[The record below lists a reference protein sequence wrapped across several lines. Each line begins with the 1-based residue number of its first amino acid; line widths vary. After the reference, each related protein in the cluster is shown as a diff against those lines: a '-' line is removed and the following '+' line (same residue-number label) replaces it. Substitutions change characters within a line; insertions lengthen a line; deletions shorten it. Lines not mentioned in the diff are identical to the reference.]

1 VKRVCLASC
10 GAVSPAGWGM
20 GPFRDALAKG
30 VLLPAQE
37 LPRPGLEKPLPVL
50 RVSPPNPRP
59 AFLAHA
65 RLRRTS
71 PITQFAVAAAL
82 EAMGPREPSSMGELG
97 IIVCVLS
104 GCVNYSRRFYDE
116 TLKDPGTASPLVFPE
131 TVFNAPASHISAF
144 LGSTAVNYTLVGD
157 AGTFL
162 QGLATGANWL
172 LEGKVS
178 ECLVVGT
185 EEIDWL
191 TAEALRLFD
200 RSKILSE
207 GAGAVLLRQA
217 GDDDTGVALD
227 AITDE
232 FLYSSGGK
240 MKALTRMKEQLA
252 GLSRADAALFDSTSG
267 TRGISENE
275 ARLWADWPGLATS
288 PKKILGEG
296 LMASAAWQVLAAVDA
311 LAQGVSE
318 QALVSIAGLHQ
329 HAIGASLSKD
339 GGRLR

>member
-1 VKRVCLASC
+1 M
-10 GAVSPAGWGM
+10 GA
-20 GPFRDALAKG
+20 FRDALAKG
-30 VLLPAQE
+30 VLLPAEE
-37 LPRPGLEKPLPVL
+37 LPRPGVERRLCVM
-50 RVSPPNPRP
+50 RVPPPNPRP
-59 AFLAHA
+59 AFLTHA

-71 PITQFAVAAAL
+71 PIAQFAVASAL
-82 EAMGPREPSSMGELG
+82 EALGQREPGSTSKVG

-191 TAEALRLFD
+191 TAEALHLFD
-200 RSKILSE
+200 RTKVLSE
-207 GAGAVLLRQA
+207 GAGAILLRN

-232 FLYSSGGK
+232 FLYSSGGR
-240 MKALTRMKEQLA
+240 MTALTGMKEQLA
-252 GLSRADAALFDSTSG
+252 GLSADDAVLFDSTSG
-267 TRGISENE
+267 SRGVSETE
-275 ARLWADWPGLATS
+275 ARLWADWPGPASS

-296 LMASAAWQVLAAVDA
+296 LMASAAWQVIAAVDA
-311 LAQGVSE
+311 LAKGRAR

-339 GGRLR
+339 GGRLHRRVAPREGKPT